1 MNYSDSKFQRENA
14 KEKKTER
21 NKKLPKNLH
30 NMSPARTSLTTV
42 TLHPVTQYQ
51 ESRALTRARHV
62 RMLKTLPNINV
73 EETNMLSE
81 KCALKVS
88 RSQQTCFF
96 V

>member
-42 TLHPVTQYQ
+42 TLHPVT
-51 ESRALTRARHV
+51 
-62 RMLKTLPNINV
+62 
-73 EETNMLSE
+73 
-81 KCALKVS
+81 
-88 RSQQTCFF
+88 
-96 V
+96 